1 MRFRILG
8 PVEARA
14 DGGEPVR
21 LPPKPRALLAVLLV
35 YAGQPVSRDR
45 LMAAVW
51 PEEAPPSAPRVIRTY
66 VSALRQSLHVP
77 CQDGLPRLAAL
88 GDAYRLE
95 VAPGDLDMLV
105 FDDVAER
112 GRRALGDGDA
122 AAAARLLDQA
132 LVLWRGPP
140 AGDVTVDGDTGAV
153 LAGLTERRLLAEED
167 RADAELALGRDA
179 ALIARLRLLV
189 ATHPLRERPWGQLMT
204 ALYRTGQR
212 AAALACYRQL
222 RTHLVAEL
230 GVEPGPELG
239 ELHQQILAGDSL
251 PARQPA
257 AMVPVAQAMPRQL
270 PPDVSHFTGRAA
282 ELDRLD
288 ALLGTS
294 GAGMPATVVVTA
306 INGTPGVGKT
316 ALAIRCAHR
325 MASRFPDGQLYA
337 SLRGHAAVGPADPL
351 AVLARFLRDLGI
363 APGRIPGDL
372 DEAAALYRSL
382 LDGRRILIVLDNAVS
397 SGQVRPLLPGAPDC
411 AVIVTSR
418 SRLPGLGA
426 HDGAAQVTL
435 APFLPDEAATLLRQI
450 LGAQRADAEP
460 SAVAA
465 IAAKCAFLPLALR
478 VAAERAI
485 ARPRQTLAAL
495 AAQLAAAR
503 DRDRLDVLAA
513 DDDPATSVR
522 TVFSWSYQALP
533 AGPAR
538 MFRLLG
544 LHPGPDI
551 STSAAA
557 ALAAMGTAEAQR
569 LLEELAGA
577 HLLEEATAGR
587 YRFHDLLRAY
597 AAERAATDD
606 SPADRAAAHRR
617 VLTWYLHTAD
627 AAGRLLAPGRR
638 RVPLDPP
645 PPECRP
651 LTLAGYEQALEW
663 CDAEHAGVVA
673 CVRSAAQ
680 TGHDDIAWQLPV
692 ASFGY
697 FDLRKP
703 WAEWIACARIALSA
717 ARRCGDRF
725 GQAWTLGNL
734 GVAYIGLGRFGDA
747 LDCGRQSLR
756 IRRDIGDRRGEGAEL
771 NNLGHTY
778 LALDRFHDGLNCF
791 EQALAIAREIENRHG
806 EVIGLSNLGETCLKL
821 GRSGDAISFL
831 QEALDLAR
839 EMDYRVIEGVALHNL
854 GESYR
859 AIGEP
864 GTSADCFRRALSVRQ
879 HAGDRHGQARTLH
892 ALGDLLQELR
902 EADAAHASWQ
912 QALAILEELG
922 DPQADELRARLRTSG
937 HTKCRLPVR
946 A

>member
-1 MRFRILG
+1 MRFQILG
-8 PVEARA
+8 SVEAWA
-14 DGGEPVR
+14 EGEPVR

-35 YAGQPVSRDR
+35 HAGRPVSRDR

-66 VSALRQSLHVP
+66 VSALRRSLRVP
-77 CQDGLPRLAAL
+77 GQDGLPRLAAL

-105 FDDVAER
+105 FDDLAER
-112 GRRALGDGDA
+112 GRHALGDGDA

-140 AGDVTVDGDTGAV
+140 AGDVTVDTDTGAV
-153 LAGLTERRLLAEED
+153 LAGLAERRLLAEED

-222 RTHLVAEL
+222 REHLVAEL

-239 ELHQQILAGDSL
+239 ELHQQILAGDSP

-257 AMVPVAQAMPRQL
+257 ATVPAAHVIPRQL

-294 GAGMPATVVVTA
+294 GTGMPATVVITA

-316 ALAIRCAHR
+316 SLAIRWAHQ

-351 AVLARFLRDLGI
+351 NVLARFLRDLGI

-382 LDGRRILIVLDNAVS
+382 LDGRRVLIVLDNAAS

-426 HDGAAQVTL
+426 RDGAAQVTL
-435 APFLPDEAATLLRQI
+435 APFLPDEAAMLLRRI

-465 IAAKCAFLPLALR
+465 IATKCAFLPLALR
-478 VAAERAI
+478 IAAERAI

-495 AAQLAAAR
+495 AAQLAAA
-503 DRDRLDVLAA
+503 RDRLDVLAA

-533 AGPAR
+533 AGTAR

-551 STSAAA
+551 AIPAAA
-557 ALAAMGTAEAQR
+557 ALAATGTAEAQR
-569 LLEELAGA
+569 LLEALVGV

-597 AAERAATDD
+597 AAERAATDE

-627 AAGRLLAPGRR
+627 TAGGLLAPGRR

-645 PPECRP
+645 SPQCRP
-651 LTLAGYEQALEW
+651 LALTGYEQALEW

-673 CVRSAAQ
+673 CVRSAGSRSP
-680 TGHDDIAWQLPV
+680 TW
-692 ASFGY
+692 
-697 FDLRKP
+697 P
-703 WAEWIACARIALSA
+703 WCCAGRRWNWRRAC
-717 ARRCGDRF
+717 RRR
-725 GQAWTLGNL
+725 WRPTSWPTR
-734 GVAYIGLGRFGDA
+734 VPIW
-747 LDCGRQSLR
+747 
-756 IRRDIGDRRGEGAEL
+756 
-771 NNLGHTY
+771 
-778 LALDRFHDGLNCF
+778 
-791 EQALAIAREIENRHG
+791 
-806 EVIGLSNLGETCLKL
+806 
-821 GRSGDAISFL
+821 RSGI
-831 QEALDLAR
+831 
-839 EMDYRVIEGVALHNL
+839 
-854 GESYR
+854 
-859 AIGEP
+859 
-864 GTSADCFRRALSVRQ
+864 C
-879 HAGDRHGQARTLH
+879 
-892 ALGDLLQELR
+892 
-902 EADAAHASWQ
+902 
-912 QALAILEELG
+912 
-922 DPQADELRARLRTSG
+922 
-937 HTKCRLPVR
+937 
-946 A
+946 

>member
-35 YAGQPVSRDR
+35 HAGQPVSRDR

-51 PEEAPPSAPRVIRTY
+51 PEGAPPSAPRVIRTY
-66 VSALRQSLHVP
+66 VSALRQSVRLP
-77 CQDGLPRLAAL
+77 RQDGLPRLAAL

-105 FDDVAER
+105 FDDLAER

-132 LVLWRGPP
+132 LGLWRGPP

-167 RADAELALGRDA
+167 RADAELTLGRDA

-251 PARQPA
+251 PARQLA
-257 AMVPVAQAMPRQL
+257 AVAPVAQVMPRQL
-270 PPDVSHFTGRAA
+270 PPDVSHFTGRGA

-288 ALLGTS
+288 ALLGAS
-294 GAGMPATVVVTA
+294 GAGMPATVVITA

-316 ALAIRCAHR
+316 ALAIRWAHR
-325 MASRFPDGQLYA
+325 MASRFPGGQLYA

-351 AVLARFLRDLGI
+351 AVLARFLRELGV

-382 LDGRRILIVLDNAVS
+382 LDGKRVLIVLDNAAS

-418 SRLPGLGA
+418 RRLLGLGA
-426 HDGAAQVTL
+426 RDGAAQVTL

-450 LGAQRADAEP
+450 LGAPRADAEP
-460 SAVAA
+460 AAVAA
-465 IAAKCAFLPLALR
+465 IAAECAFLPLALR
-478 VAAERAI
+478 IAAERAI

-495 AAQLAAAR
+495 AAQLTAA
-503 DRDRLDVLAA
+503 RDRLDVLAA

-533 AGPAR
+533 AATAR

-544 LHPGPDI
+544 VHPGPDI
-551 STSAAA
+551 AIPAAA
-557 ALAAMGTAEAQR
+557 ALAATGAAEAKR
-569 LLEELAGA
+569 LLQALAGA
-577 HLLEEATAGR
+577 HLLEETAAGR

-645 PPECRP
+645 PPQGRP
-651 LTLAGYEQALEW
+651 LTLAGYEQALAW
-663 CDAEHAGVVA
+663 CDAERAGVVA

-680 TGHDDIAWQLPV
+680 TGHDHIAWQLFV
-692 ASFGY
+692 ASWSY

-717 ARRCGDRF
+717 ARRCQDRF
-725 GQAWTLGNL
+725 GEAWVLDSLRG
-734 GVAYIGLGRFGDA
+734 AYSGLRRYGDA
-747 LDCGRQSLR
+747 VDRGQQSLR
-756 IRRDIGDRRGEGAEL
+756 IRRDIGDRLGEGAVL
-771 NNLGHTY
+771 NNLGAAY
-778 LALDRFHDGLNCF
+778 LALDRFHDGLSCYR
-791 EQALAIAREIENRHG
+791 QALAIARETDNRHG
-806 EVIGLSNLGETCLKL
+806 EAIGLNNLGEAHLKL
-821 GRSGDAISFL
+821 RRSGDAIPFL
-831 QEALDLAR
+831 REALDLAR
-839 EMDYRVIEGVALHNL
+839 AMDHHILEGDALHNL

-864 GTSADCFRRALSVRQ
+864 GTSADCFGRALSVRQ
-879 HAGDRHGQARTLH
+879 HTGDRHGQAQTLH
-892 ALGDLLQELR
+892 ALGDLLRELR

-912 QALAILEELG
+912 QALAIFEELG
-922 DPQADELRARLRTSG
+922 DPQAGELRARLRALG
-937 HTKCRLPVR
+937 HTKCPARS

>member
-8 PVEARA
+8 PVEART
-14 DGGEPVR
+14 DGGELVR
-21 LPPKPRALLAVLLV
+21 LPPKPRALLVVLLV
-35 YAGQPVSRDR
+35 HAGWPVSRDR

-51 PEEAPPSAPRVIRTY
+51 PEGAPPSAPRVIRTY
-66 VSALRQSLHVP
+66 VSALRQSLRLPH
-77 CQDGLPRLAAL
+77 QDGLPRLATL
-88 GDAYRLE
+88 GDAYCLE

-105 FDDVAER
+105 FDDLAEQ

-122 AAAARLLDQA
+122 AVAARLLAQA
-132 LVLWRGPP
+132 LVLWRGPS
-140 AGDVTVDGDTGAV
+140 AGDVTVDSDTGAV
-153 LAGLTERRLLAEED
+153 LTGLAERRLLAEED
-167 RADAELALGRDA
+167 WADAELVLGHDA
-179 ALIARLRLLV
+179 ALIGRLRPFV
-189 ATHPLRERPWGQLMT
+189 ATYPLRERPWGQLMT

-222 RTHLVAEL
+222 REHLVAEL
-230 GVEPGPELG
+230 GVEPGPEVG
-239 ELHQQILAGDSL
+239 ELHRQILAGDSL

-257 AMVPVAQAMPRQL
+257 AMVPAAQVMPRQL

-294 GAGMPATVVVTA
+294 GAGKPATVVITA

-316 ALAIRCAHR
+316 ALAIRWAHR

-337 SLRGHAAVGPADPL
+337 SLRGHAAIGPADPL

-363 APGRIPGDL
+363 APGRTPGDL

-382 LDGRRILIVLDNAVS
+382 LDGRRILVVLDNAAS
-397 SGQVRPLLPGAPDC
+397 SGQVRPLLPGTPDC

-426 HDGAAQVTL
+426 HDGATQVTL
-435 APFLPDEAATLLRQI
+435 APFLPDEAAMLLRQI
-450 LGAQRADAEP
+450 LGAQRAEAEP
-460 SAVAA
+460 QAVAA

-478 VAAERAI
+478 IAAERAT
-485 ARPRQTLAAL
+485 ARPHQTLAAL
-495 AAQLAAAR
+495 AAQLAPAR

-533 AGPAR
+533 AGTAR

-544 LHPGPDI
+544 VHPGPDI
-551 STSAAA
+551 ATPAAA
-557 ALAAMGTAEAQR
+557 ALAATGTAEAQR
-569 LLEELAGA
+569 LLESLAGA
-577 HLLEEATAGR
+577 HLLEEATTGR

-597 AAERAATDD
+597 AAERAATDE

-627 AAGRLLAPGRR
+627 AAGDLLTPGRR

-645 PPECRP
+645 SPQCRP
-651 LTLAGYEQALEW
+651 LALAGYEQALEW
-663 CDAEHAGVVA
+663 CDAEYAGVVA

-680 TGHDDIAWQLPV
+680 TGHDDIAWQLSV

-725 GQAWTLGNL
+725 GQAWVLGNL
-734 GVAYIGLGRFGDA
+734 GCAYIGLGRFGDA

-756 IRRDIGDRRGEGAEL
+756 IRRDIGDRRGEGAVL

-791 EQALAIAREIENRHG
+791 QQALAIAREVENRHG
-806 EVIGLSNLGETCLKL
+806 EVIALSNVGETCLKL
-821 GRSGDAISFL
+821 GRLSDAISCL

-839 EMDYRVIEGVALHNL
+839 EMDYHVIEGCALHNL

-879 HAGDRHGQARTLH
+879 HTGDRHGQAQTLR
-892 ALGDLLQELR
+892 ALGDLLQELC
-902 EADAAHASWQ
+902 EADAAYASWQ
-912 QALAILEELG
+912 QALTIFEELG
-922 DPQADELRARLRTSG
+922 DPQAGELRARLRGSKTGIS
-937 HTKCRLPVR
+937 R
-946 A
+946 